1 AFFTV
6 VNVTNLFLEA
16 AVVGILAIGTTTV
29 IITEEIDLSIGAI
42 EGLSAVMAGLVIV
55 YHQVWWPLGIA
66 AALGTGIIV
75 GWVNGVVTTK
85 LGVPS
90 FIVTLAMRGLCTGL
104 ALQSTNGQSI

>member
-1 AFFTV
+1 
-6 VNVTNLFLEA
+6 
-16 AVVGILAIGTTTV
+16 
-29 IITEEIDLSIGAI
+29 
-42 EGLSAVMAGLVIV
+42 MAGLVIV

-90 FIVTLAMRGLCTGL
+90 FIVTLAMLGLCTGL
-104 ALQSTNGQSI
+104 ALQSTNGQSIYGFPNDFQQIGVAGLAGVRLPVFIAIALLVVIHFMLTRTKLGLW